1 MASLSTGRSLT
12 SLPST
17 AVEDSELR
25 QAANVPFSSEC
36 YLVEYE
42 ENPFAC
48 GEPHLEDNELDCLE
62 QLSSYTAESFDLDEY
77 MAALDADDLDTANDL
92 GVPFAA
98 SAYDL
103 NCSMTTV
110 HGDHLSYY
118 QVPDMNNG
126 PVCATATL
134 TDVPSQYQLP
144 EMCDYSSLYSA
155 AALCIFKSFHEDI
168 GGFEAYN
175 GTTPDIA
182 ESQYVFEMN

>member
-1 MASLSTGRSLT
+1 MGNLT
-12 SLPST
+12 SKVSF
-17 AVEDSELR
+17 VDSDYCQLII
-25 QAANVPFSSEC
+25 
-36 YLVEYE
+36 L
-42 ENPFAC
+42 
-48 GEPHLEDNELDCLE
+48 DNELDCLE

-126 PVCATATL
+126 PGKHLCPLVC
-134 TDVPSQYQLP
+134 
-144 EMCDYSSLYSA
+144 
-155 AALCIFKSFHEDI
+155 F
-168 GGFEAYN
+168 
-175 GTTPDIA
+175 
-182 ESQYVFEMN
+182 